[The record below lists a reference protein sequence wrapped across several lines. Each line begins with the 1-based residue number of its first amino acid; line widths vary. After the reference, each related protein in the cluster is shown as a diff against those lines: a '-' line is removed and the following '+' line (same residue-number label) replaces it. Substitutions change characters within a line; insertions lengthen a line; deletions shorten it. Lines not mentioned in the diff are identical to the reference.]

1 MRRACAAIL
10 ALVAYGCATSR
21 TGVAP
26 RPLEGVAA
34 LRSTLDSIHAD
45 PAFQSAIIGVL
56 VVDAASGE
64 TLYSRNAGTALMP
77 ASNMKLV
84 TGAVALARL
93 GADYRYRTTF
103 ALRGTVADSVL
114 HGDLLVFGRG
124 DPSVSQ
130 RMLGNPLAALAGLA
144 DSLRARGVA
153 RVNGRLVQAGD
164 AFPGSIYG
172 FGWSVGYLDRPYAAG
187 VDELLFNEG
196 LSFDPSHPHGGDTTS
211 ASPAKDPACAYLDAL
226 RFALNSRGMAISDST
241 ARDSVA
247 VVVPGESAFDVVS
260 PPLSEILAA
269 LEKPSQNQMAEMVFR
284 TLALESTGAGDW
296 STAARIVTGQLVEWG
311 ADTMQFI
318 IRDGSGL
325 SRHNLLS
332 PATVVL
338 VLRTMRAHPDF
349 ARFHAALP
357 AVGHEGT
364 VRRWLPDTRASEVV
378 RGKTGT
384 LDMVRAFSGYTTSV
398 DGRPLVFSFIANHH
412 RTPTSQVTAAIQTM
426 LRALTELPLR
436 Q

>member
-1 MRRACAAIL
+1 VRIASAVVL
-10 ALVAYGCATSR
+10 ALTVYGCATTTASVGTR
-21 TGVAP
+21 RVT
-26 RPLEGVAA
+26 GVAA
-34 LRSTLDSIHAD
+34 LRATLDSIHSD
-45 PAFQSAIIGVL
+45 PQFQSAIIGI
-56 VVDAASGE
+56 VVADAATGE

-103 ALRGTVADSVL
+103 EPRGTVTDSVL
-114 HGDLLVFGRG
+114 NGDLLVFGRG

-130 RMLGNPLAALAGLA
+130 RMRGNPLEVLAGIA
-144 DSLRARGVA
+144 DSLRARGIT
-153 RVNGRLVQAGD
+153 RVNGRLIHAGD

-172 FGWSVGYLDRPYAAG
+172 FGWSHGYLDQAYAAG

-211 ASPAKDPACAYLDAL
+211 ATPARDPARAYLDAL
-226 RFALNSRGMAISDST
+226 RFALNSRGVVISDST
-241 ARDSVA
+241 VRDSAA
-247 VVVPGESAFDVVS
+247 VPVPGGVAFDLLS
-260 PPLSEILAA
+260 PPLTEILAT
-269 LEKPSQNQMAEMVFR
+269 LEKPSQNQMAEVLFR
-284 TLALESTGAGDW
+284 TLALDSTGTGDPG
-296 STAARIVTGQLVEWG
+296 TAARIVTQQLIEWG

-325 SRHNLLS
+325 SRHNLVS
-332 PATVVL
+332 PNTVLL
-338 VLRTMRAHPDF
+338 VLRAMRTHPDF
-349 ARFHAALP
+349 AHFHAALP

-364 VRRWLPDTRASEVV
+364 VRRWLPGTRASEVV

-398 DGRPLVFSFIANHH
+398 DGRPLLFSFIANHH
-412 RTPTSQVTAAIQTM
+412 RTPTAQVTAAIQTM
-426 LRALTELPLR
+426 LRTLTELPLS

>member
-1 MRRACAAIL
+1 MRRACAAAV
-10 ALVAYGCATSR
+10 ALLAYGCAA
-21 TGVAP
+21 TGAGTAP
-26 RPLEGVAA
+26 QPLGGIAA
-34 LRSTLDSIHAD
+34 LRATLDSIHGDA
-45 PAFQSAIIGVL
+45 AFRSAIIGIL
-56 VVDAASGE
+56 VVDAESGD
-64 TLYSRNAGTALMP
+64 TLYARNAASALMP

-93 GADYRYRTTF
+93 GSGYRYRTTF
-103 ALRGTVADSVL
+103 ALRGQVADSVL

-130 RMLGNPLAALAGLA
+130 RMLGNPLATLAALA

-153 RVNGRLVQAGD
+153 RVNGRLIHAGD

-196 LSFDPSHPHGGDTTS
+196 LSFDPAHPHGGDTTS
-211 ASPAKDPACAYLDAL
+211 ALPAKDPARAYLDAL
-226 RFALNSRGMAISDST
+226 RFALGSRGITIADST
-241 ARDSVA
+241 ARDSAA
-247 VVVPGESAFDVVS
+247 VVVPAEPAFDVIS
-260 PPLSEILAA
+260 PPLSQILAA

-284 TLALESTGAGDW
+284 TLALDSTGSGDPGV
-296 STAARIVTGQLVEWG
+296 AANIVTSQLIAWG

-332 PATVVL
+332 PETVVR
-338 VLRTMRAHPDF
+338 VLRAMHAHPEF
-349 ARFHAALP
+349 AHFHAALP

-364 VRRWLPDTRASEVV
+364 VRRWLHATRA
-378 RGKTGT
+378 
-384 LDMVRAFSGYTTSV
+384 
-398 DGRPLVFSFIANHH
+398 
-412 RTPTSQVTAAIQTM
+412 
-426 LRALTELPLR
+426 
-436 Q
+436 

>member
-1 MRRACAAIL
+1 LRAAAAAL
-10 ALVAYGCATSR
+10 ALVAGGCVT
-21 TGVAP
+21 TPVAGP
-26 RPLEGVAA
+26 RPLHGVAA
-34 LRSTLDSIHAD
+34 LHSTLDSLHGAAD
-45 PAFQSAIIGVL
+45 FRSAIIGIL
-56 VVDAASGE
+56 VVDAEGGD
-64 TLYSRNAGTALMP
+64 TLYARNAATALMP

-93 GADYRYRTTF
+93 GPDYRYRTTF
-103 ALRGTVADSVL
+103 ALRGQISDSVL

-130 RMLGNPLAALAGLA
+130 RMVGNPLAALAGLA

-153 RVNGRLVQAGD
+153 SVNGRLIHAGD
-164 AFPGSIYG
+164 AFPGSIHG
-172 FGWSVGYLDRPYAAG
+172 FRWSLDYLDQSYAAG

-196 LSFDPSHPHGGDTTS
+196 LSFDPAHPHGSDTTYTP
-211 ASPAKDPACAYLDAL
+211 PAKDPARAYLDAL
-226 RFALNSRGMAISDST
+226 RFALGSRGLTITDSTVRDST
-241 ARDSVA
+241 AA
-247 VVVPGESAFDVVS
+247 LAAGEAAFDLVS

-269 LEKPSQNQMAEMVFR
+269 LEKPSQNQMAEIVFR
-284 TLALESTGAGDW
+284 TLALDSTGSADPEL
-296 STAARIVTGQLVEWG
+296 AANIVTSQLIAWG

-338 VLRTMRAHPDF
+338 VLRAMRSHPDF
-349 ARFHAALP
+349 AHFHTALP

-364 VRRWLPDTRASEVV
+364 VRNWLHGTRASEAV

-384 LDMVRAFSGYTTSV
+384 LDMVRAFSGYATSI
-398 DGRPLVFSFIANHH
+398 DGRPLVFSFISNHH
-412 RTPTSQVTAAIQTM
+412 RTPTSDVTAAIQTM

>member
-1 MRRACAAIL
+1 MRNACAVAL
-10 ALVAYGCATSR
+10 AMAVSGCATIPAG
-21 TGVAP
+21 TGA
-26 RPLEGVAA
+26 RPLTGLAA
-34 LRSTLDSIHAD
+34 LRSTLDSIHSD
-45 PAFQSAIIGVL
+45 PQFQSAIVGIL
-56 VVDAASGE
+56 VADAASGE
-64 TLYSRNAGTALMP
+64 TLYSRNARTALMP

-103 ALRGTVADSVL
+103 ELRGSVSDSTL
-114 HGDLLVFGRG
+114 NGDLLVFGRG
-124 DPSVSQ
+124 DPSLSQ
-130 RMLGNPLAALAGLA
+130 RMLGNPLAVLAGLA
-144 DSLRARGVA
+144 DSLRARGIG
-153 RVNGRLVQAGD
+153 RVNGRLIHAGD

-172 FGWSVGYLDRPYAAG
+172 FGWSHGYLDQSYAAG

-211 ASPAKDPACAYLDAL
+211 AAPAQDPARAYLDAL
-226 RFALNSRGMAISDST
+226 RFALGARGVVISDST
-241 ARDSVA
+241 VRDTAAVA
-247 VVVPGESAFDVVS
+247 VPGGGAFDLVS

-269 LEKPSQNQMAEMVFR
+269 LEKPSQNQMAEALFR
-284 TLALESTGAGDW
+284 TLALDSTGSGDW
-296 STAARIVTGQLVEWG
+296 ATAARIATQQLIEWG

-325 SRHNLLS
+325 SRHNLVS
-332 PATVVL
+332 PNTVVI
-338 VLRTMRAHPDF
+338 VLRAMRAHPGF
-349 ARFHAALP
+349 AHFHAALP

-364 VRRWLPDTRASEVV
+364 VRRWLPGTRASEAV